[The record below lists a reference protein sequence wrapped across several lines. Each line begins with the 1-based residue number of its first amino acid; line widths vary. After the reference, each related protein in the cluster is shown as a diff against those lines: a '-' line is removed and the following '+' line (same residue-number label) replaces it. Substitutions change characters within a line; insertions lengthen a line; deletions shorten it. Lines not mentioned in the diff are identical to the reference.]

1 MVWPPDDPSSAF
13 TKEMALSVRLG
24 AVALGLLMAEQL
36 PDALQAVLGCRAT
49 DMDIARINRAA
60 ELIEKIVTSRES

>member
-1 MVWPPDDPSSAF
+1 
-13 TKEMALSVRLG
+13 
-24 AVALGLLMAEQL
+24 MAEQL